1 MISIY
6 SLIWTFIN
14 CGLMTLVIL
23 FLRTRKNFLADYGT
37 FALVVLFFC
46 CIVRM
51 FVPIEFPEHQFIIHN
66 TFIYNHLLYPFF
78 TIEFPE
84 WIMYPIFGIWVFGSI
99 IVFIR
104 LFRKASHTERGIIT
118 SSQKATPMALE
129 VLRELEPQGK
139 VELRMSSNIIV
150 AILTGYLHPVIFLPD
165 QEYTREELRYILLHE
180 YTHYKRK
187 DIWKKLFFN
196 ILYVIFWWNPF
207 IYVLRQEAAELIEFH
222 CDQQLAKDLTEWEV
236 LDYLQILRDNVE
248 RIQTSSADDDSLTTI
263 GFTYKTKNGP
273 TRQRFRLLLNRTAS
287 TRTKLLPKVAI
298 VAFAAIWMAF
308 SYYFILQ
315 TKYTIPSDDV
325 WQDDTVAMATDDNAY
340 LEEQEDGSYLFYYG
354 GTSIPATK
362 EEVDSGLYDFYPII
376 EYKDDTNFFSKILSW
391 IMNK

>member
-1 MISIY
+1 
-6 SLIWTFIN
+6 
-14 CGLMTLVIL
+14 MTLVIL

-118 SSQKATPMALE
+118 NSQEATPMALE

-150 AILTGYLHPVIFLPD
+150 AILTGYLHPVIFLPE

-236 LDYLQILRDNVE
+236 PDYLQILRDNVE

-287 TRTKLLPKVAI
+287 TRTKLLPKVVI
-298 VAFAAIWMAF
+298 VAFAAIWMMF

-315 TKYTIPSDDV
+315 TKYAAPSNEVWNSGTVAISDDN
-325 WQDDTVAMATDDNAY
+325 NAY
-340 LEEQEDGSYLFYYG
+340 LEEQKDGSYLFYYG
-354 GTSIPATK
+354 GDAYPVSK
-362 EEVDSGLYDFYPII
+362 EEVDSGFYDFYPII
-376 EYKDDTNFFSKILSW
+376 EYKDDSNFFSKILSW
-391 IMNK
+391 ITNQE

>member
-1 MISIY
+1 M
-6 SLIWTFIN
+6 
-14 CGLMTLVIL
+14 
-23 FLRTRKNFLADYGT
+23 
-37 FALVVLFFC
+37 
-46 CIVRM
+46 
-51 FVPIEFPEHQFIIHN
+51 
-66 TFIYNHLLYPFF
+66 
-78 TIEFPE
+78 
-84 WIMYPIFGIWVFGSI
+84 
-99 IVFIR
+99 
-104 LFRKASHTERGIIT
+104 
-118 SSQKATPMALE
+118 
-129 VLRELEPQGK
+129 
-139 VELRMSSNIIV
+139 
-150 AILTGYLHPVIFLPD
+150 
-165 QEYTREELRYILLHE
+165 
-180 YTHYKRK
+180 
-187 DIWKKLFFN
+187 
-196 ILYVIFWWNPF
+196 
-207 IYVLRQEAAELIEFH
+207 
-222 CDQQLAKDLTEWEV
+222 
-236 LDYLQILRDNVE
+236 DYLQILRDNVE

-315 TKYTIPSDDV
+315 TKYAIPSDDV

>member
-118 SSQKATPMALE
+118 SSQKATE
-129 VLRELEPQGK
+129 
-139 VELRMSSNIIV
+139 
-150 AILTGYLHPVIFLPD
+150 AI
-165 QEYTREELRYILLHE
+165 
-180 YTHYKRK
+180 K
-187 DIWKKLFFN
+187 
-196 ILYVIFWWNPF
+196 
-207 IYVLRQEAAELIEFH
+207 
-222 CDQQLAKDLTEWEV
+222 
-236 LDYLQILRDNVE
+236 
-248 RIQTSSADDDSLTTI
+248 
-263 GFTYKTKNGP
+263 
-273 TRQRFRLLLNRTAS
+273 TAS
-287 TRTKLLPKVAI
+287 MLKRLHLLELFV
-298 VAFAAIWMAF
+298 
-308 SYYFILQ
+308 
-315 TKYTIPSDDV
+315 
-325 WQDDTVAMATDDNAY
+325 
-340 LEEQEDGSYLFYYG
+340 LFYNLN
-354 GTSIPATK
+354 TS
-362 EEVDSGLYDFYPII
+362 V
-376 EYKDDTNFFSKILSW
+376 YKLV
-391 IMNK
+391 